1 MKIYFAPDT
10 SDHPN
15 WGCRVMGDWFRSEFA
30 RAGYPPRWC
39 TGSRWFYRQHP
50 QLPRLRTMADFR
62 HHANEIK
69 AGRILVDLAAVLRE
83 CDLVFLNGENFIRPG
98 AHKGRMLLFIAYL
111 TRTVFHKPCVLSNHS
126 VDLDE
131 ADLAEIAGEIYPL
144 LDEVHFREETS
155 LERGASLVAPGRSRL
170 IPDVAWALPAAP
182 LAEWAALARRPG
194 HFSAWPDSAE
204 NFDPLRPYIT
214 VCASSIFSAP
224 GHQEVDI
231 APAFVKLC
239 KRLNEEVAPVLLTA
253 PCVAEHK
260 IMRKVHSVCGLPLLG
275 ANIPVRQA
283 IDVIGNAAVHVGG
296 RWHLGIFAASGGT
309 PTVALSANTHK
320 MHSLMRQLQMGD
332 PVFDA
337 LQVEQ
342 HIDAIVSLAARHME
356 AGTPL
361 RDRILHR
368 SRELGAQVGRN
379 MDFVRRQAESMG

>member
-1 MKIYFAPDT
+1 
-10 SDHPN
+10 
-15 WGCRVMGDWFRSEFA
+15 MGDWFRSEFA
-30 RAGYPPRWC
+30 RAGYPHTWR
-39 TGSRWFYRQHP
+39 TGSRWFYRQDP
-50 QLPRLRTMADFR
+50 QLPRLQTLADFR
-62 HHANEIK
+62 HYASEVK
-69 AGRILVDLAAVLRE
+69 AGRILSGLASVLRE

-111 TRTVFHKPCVLSNHS
+111 AKAVFRKPCVLANHS
-126 VDLDE
+126 LDLDE

-155 LERGASLVAPGRSRL
+155 FARGAAFVTPGRARL
-170 IPDVAWALPAAP
+170 IPDVAWAVPAAP

-194 HFSAWPDSAE
+194 HFSAWPDSAQ
-204 NFDPLRPYIT
+204 NFDPLRPYLT

-224 GHQEVDI
+224 GHENIDI

-239 KRLNEEVAPVLLTA
+239 KRLNDEVAPVLLTA

-260 IMRKVHSVCGLPLLG
+260 IMRKVHSVLGLPLLG
-275 ANIPVRQA
+275 ANLPVRQA

-320 MHSLMRQLQMGD
+320 MHSLMRQLQMEG

-337 LQVEQ
+337 LQLER
-342 HIDAIVSLAARHME
+342 HIDAIVEMAGRYLAAG
-356 AGTPL
+356 APL
-361 RDRILHR
+361 RERLLCR
-368 SRELGAQVGRN
+368 SRELGAEVAHN
-379 MDFVRRQAESMG
+379 MDFVRRLAGSPP